1 VATIEQTVS
10 YIVAAST
17 WDERVARVRQIP
29 QRHGTDEHAAIDAEV
44 ARLLYMPHLAPDFAY
59 APMLDFYELPHF
71 QAAYDKLAA
80 ATDEFRNATVD
91 RLAEAIQAE
100 PTVLLPPRSA

>member
-1 VATIEQTVS
+1 MATIEQTVG

-17 WDERVARVRQIP
+17 WNEQVARVRQIP

-59 APMLDFYELPHF
+59 APMLDFTSYRTSRTPM
-71 QAAYDKLAA
+71 
-80 ATDEFRNATVD
+80 TISSR
-91 RLAEAIQAE
+91 
-100 PTVLLPPRSA
+100 PPMSSGT

>member
-1 VATIEQTVS
+1 MATIEQTVG

-59 APMLDFYELPHF
+59 APMLDFYER
-71 QAAYDKLAA
+71 
-80 ATDEFRNATVD
+80 TSR
-91 RLAEAIQAE
+91 
-100 PTVLLPPRSA
+100 PPMTSSPRPPMSSGT